1 MEEGEDPEEEE
12 EEEKQSSSVRFQGA
26 LAYWGP
32 SEWTTWSQDQCKKQ
46 EEIIVLVHWGRPR
59 PEGEAAPPSICSAS
73 FYMVSR
79 GRIEHQ
85 QLGTIWLE
93 EQYTL

>member
-32 SEWTTWSQDQCKKQ
+32 SE
-46 EEIIVLVHWGRPR
+46 
-59 PEGEAAPPSICSAS
+59 
-73 FYMVSR
+73 
-79 GRIEHQ
+79 
-85 QLGTIWLE
+85 
-93 EQYTL
+93 